1 MSETTQMFPK
11 TFMDA
16 FIASAAAATT
26 GIQSFNV
33 EMLEF
38 TKSRLEGRLAATE
51 ALLAA
56 DSFKEAMDLQT
67 EFMKQSLESYIEE
80 SGKLGEMAAKIG
92 GEMVEKLVK
101 PAA

>member
-1 MSETTQMFPK
+1 MSEITQIFPK

-16 FIASAAAATT
+16 FLASATAATN
-26 GIQSFNV
+26 GMQSFNV

-67 EFMKQSLESYIEE
+67 DFMKQSLESYIEE

-92 GEMVEKLVK
+92 SEMVEKLVK